1 MRNIPFKHVKDVQ
14 VLAHRV
20 FGEITP
26 EMVRNVYEKVEE
38 QEDWYRK
45 LHNLERL
52 PVEGIETVNEAPESE
67 MVEQLEEGVLRFDED
82 GFLIIPSDAEIEAI
96 QTPVIIPSFE
106 CPHCDYKSSEK
117 YNLSNHI
124 SSVHDGKKPYKC
136 PICESRFTLK
146 YSLSKHKARLHN

>member
-1 MRNIPFKHVKDVQ
+1 MVIYFFPVSACAAAVQEKLKDCPEYSIDKMVKELRPDITLERLPPYHCELNVIEMIQAILKSKVRNIPFKHVKDVQ

-45 LHNLERL
+45 LHNLEKL
-52 PVEGIETVNEAPESE
+52 PVENIETINEDPESE

-82 GFLIIPSDAEIEAI
+82 G
-96 QTPVIIPSFE
+96 
-106 CPHCDYKSSEK
+106 
-117 YNLSNHI
+117 
-124 SSVHDGKKPYKC
+124 
-136 PICESRFTLK
+136 
-146 YSLSKHKARLHN
+146 